1 LAAIMGNQQLITSA
15 SLLICIFLS
24 SGLALA
30 QDEPTSV
37 GGDVALDEVLVTA
50 QRRVQN
56 LQHVPVSVTAFAG
69 DRIQEGDIT
78 GIRDI
83 ALETPNF
90 TFTQFN
96 VGEPEYFIRGIGNT
110 NDSAGADPAVGTFI
124 DDVYI
129 GRTGGT
135 AMELYELD
143 RVEVLRGPQGA
154 LFGKNVVGGAIS
166 IYTRKP
172 TTEFAG
178 RIGVTV
184 GNYNARTLR
193 GLINGSISDTV
204 SGIFTFSKHDR
215 DGYVDNVIDGLDYQ
229 DENNLSLRGQ
239 LLFQPSDS
247 LEILAGLD
255 YSTDDLSGNCRNVN
269 NLTLNDPLGLAALYP
284 PVIAA
289 RTGGD
294 IRKCASSVAAGQDRD
309 VAGALLR
316 VNWQLSG
323 SEFTSITAY
332 READYVWAED
342 LAGLPLGET
351 PFNLVDQAHEDSD
364 QVSQEF
370 RLTSFGGSELDWLLG
385 VYYMQENVDR
395 SETFIASFAEPI
407 ASQGFA
413 LLDGDVTF
421 AQINRTQSYAIF
433 GKLDWALNDSLTLS
447 IGARWAW
454 DEKEIDQGL
463 INNEDPAFDVGL
475 LTVLSHPD
483 PQLVLGI
490 PANGPDELFG
500 YLATGDASLLRTAY
514 AVTAEDSWNEFL
526 PSASLNWWFTDHSML
541 YLAAARGYKS
551 GAFQSQTTSPGA
563 AVTPLDPEIA
573 TNYEIGVKSEFF
585 YNRIRV
591 NASAFRIN
599 YTDLQVFQLVGSLL
613 VGGNAEATSS
623 GFEVEFA
630 AMINEDWYVSA
641 TLGYQNPEYDTYL
654 LGNLDYSGNRLPR
667 ASKRSWSVNSNYA
680 WLLQNGSEFNLQ
692 ASYAY
697 KSDFYF
703 DPSNL
708 PAAQE
713 DGYGMLDA
721 RISWQGERWAV
732 SGWGRNLTDEEFRI
746 NTFISNIAGTVDLWS
761 LPRTYGVTVAYNF

>member
-1 LAAIMGNQQLITSA
+1 MRSRQPLVAG
-15 SLLICIFLS
+15 SLFISIFLS
-24 SGLALA
+24 SGPVVS
-30 QDEPTSV
+30 QDRAANEAV
-37 GGDVALDEVLVTA
+37 LDEIMVTA

-56 LQHVPVSVTAFAG
+56 LQHVPVSVTAITG
-69 DRIQEGDIT
+69 DRIREDGIT
-78 GIRDI
+78 SIRDI

-135 AMELYELD
+135 AMDLHELE
-143 RVEVLRGPQGA
+143 RVEVLRGPQGT

-172 TTEFAG
+172 TSEFAS

-184 GNYNARTLR
+184 GNYNARTIR
-193 GLINGSISDTV
+193 GLVNGPITDTV
-204 SGIFTFSKHDR
+204 SGNLTISKHDR
-215 DGYVDNVIDGLDYQ
+215 DGYVDNTIDGLDYQ
-229 DENNLSLRGQ
+229 DEDNLSLRGQ

-247 LEILAGLD
+247 LEILVGMD
-255 YSTDDLSGNCRNVN
+255 HSTDDLSGNCRNVN
-269 NLTLNDPLGLAALYP
+269 NLALNDPLGLAALYP

-309 VAGALLR
+309 VSGVLLR
-316 VNWQLSG
+316 VDWQLAG
-323 SEFTSITAY
+323 STLTSITAY
-332 READYVWAED
+332 READYIWAED

-351 PFNLVDQAHEDSD
+351 PFNLVDNALEDSD

-370 RLTSFGGSELDWLLG
+370 RLTSNGGSKLEWLLG
-385 VYYMQENVDR
+385 AYYMQENVDR
-395 SETFIASFAEPI
+395 SETFIGSFAEPI

-413 LLDGDVTF
+413 LLDGDISF
-421 AQINRTQSYAIF
+421 AQNNKTQSYAIF
-433 GKLDWALNDSLTLS
+433 GKLDWALQDTLTLS
-447 IGARWAW
+447 FGARWAW
-454 DEKEIDQGL
+454 DDKEIDQGL
-463 INNEDPAFDVGL
+463 INNEDPAFDLAL
-475 LTVLSHPD
+475 LGFLGHPD
-483 PQLVLGI
+483 PQVVLGI

-500 YLATGDASLLRTAY
+500 YLITGDASFLRTPYTVRAN
-514 AVTAEDSWNEFL
+514 DSWNEFL
-526 PSASLNWWFTDHSML
+526 PSASLNWWFSDQSML
-541 YLAAARGYKS
+541 YFAVARGYKS

-563 AVTPLDPEIA
+563 AVTPLEPEIA
-573 TNYEIGVKSEFF
+573 TNYEIGLKSEFL
-585 YNRIRV
+585 YNRVRI
-591 NASAFRIN
+591 NASAFRID

-623 GFEVEFA
+623 GLEIDAA
-630 AMINEDWYVSA
+630 AMLTGNWYVGA
-641 TLGYQNPEYDTYL
+641 TLGYQNPEYDIYL

-667 ASKRSWSVNSNYA
+667 ASKRSWSLNSNYT
-680 WLLQNGSEFNLQ
+680 LPLQNDSDLNFQ
-692 ASYAY
+692 VSYAY

-703 DPSNL
+703 DPSNV
-708 PAAQE
+708 PAALE
-713 DGYGMLDA
+713 DGFGLLDA
-721 RISWQGERWAV
+721 RISWKGEHWEI
-732 SGWGRNLTDEEFRI
+732 SGWGQNLTDEEYRI